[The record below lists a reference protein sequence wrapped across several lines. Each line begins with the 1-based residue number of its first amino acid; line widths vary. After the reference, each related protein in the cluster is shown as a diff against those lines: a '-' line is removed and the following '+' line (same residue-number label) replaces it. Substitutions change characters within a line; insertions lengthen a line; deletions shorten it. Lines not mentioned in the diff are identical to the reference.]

1 MDGKARE
8 LTFSERRS
16 MWIPFELGQTVYIV
30 VDNGYNTEHTI
41 HDGYDHLGEI
51 VRRETV
57 HHPLLEVEPRRF
69 NLQMLAYH
77 GLDGIYATREIS
89 IHKALASLDS
99 KIIQTCSTS
108 PLTFYALCSSL
119 PSSTNSVHSPSPLS
133 QPFPLFFRCESPR
146 HFMSAWHSHLV

>member
-1 MDGKARE
+1 
-8 LTFSERRS
+8 

-69 NLQMLAYH
+69 NLQMLAYC
-77 GLDGIYATREIS
+77 GLDNIYATREEAET
-89 IHKALASLDS
+89 HLTDNGNVPVANCQ
-99 KIIQTCSTS
+99 IIQRRG
-108 PLTFYALCSSL
+108 L
-119 PSSTNSVHSPSPLS
+119 PGGPWRPS
-133 QPFPLFFRCESPR
+133 FFV
-146 HFMSAWHSHLV
+146 AG